1 MSSEVARS
9 SKSRALKQGK
19 RKGVSAKTKKKSAV
33 NLNKIL
39 KGDCFKQIKKI
50 PDKSVDLIITSP
62 PYADKRKRFY
72 DSIHPDKYVKWFSPL
87 ALELKRVLRP
97 KGSFILNIKEHPR
110 DGERDTYVLELI
122 LELKKNG
129 WYWIEE
135 YCWYKR
141 NSFPGKWPNR
151 FRDAWERC
159 LHFTLDKKFMM
170 YQDAVK
176 VPIGEWAD
184 KRFKSMSKKDFV
196 RHISG
201 TNGSLGRN
209 VSNWLSRKKVYPHNV
224 LVFEE
229 EHYINSDKDKIAEIS
244 NIIEFATVCYNKK
257 HSAAFPLELPTWFIR
272 LLTKKGD
279 TVFDPF
285 VGSGTSAVAAKLLGR
300 QYIGIEKNTE
310 FILEAR
316 KSLQEVKMVMEK

>member
-1 MSSEVARS
+1 MK
-9 SKSRALKQGK
+9 KSRQKEVIISLDSI
-19 RKGVSAKTKKKSAV
+19 VE
-33 NLNKIL
+33 
-39 KGDCFKQIKKI
+39 GDCFDNIKNI
-50 PDKSVDLIITSP
+50 ASDSIDLIVTSP

-72 DSIHPDKYVKWFSPL
+72 DSVHPDKYVEWFKPL
-87 ALELKRVLRP
+87 AEELKRVLKP

-122 LELKKNG
+122 LALKNSG
-129 WYWIEE
+129 WLWIEE
-135 YCWYKR
+135 YCWYKK

-159 LHFTLDKKFMM
+159 LHFTISKDFAM

-176 VPIGEWAD
+176 VPIGDWAD
-184 KRFKSMSKKDFV
+184 KRFKSMTEKDFV

-209 VSNWLSRKKVYPHNV
+209 VSNWLNKRKVYPHNV

-229 EHYINSDKDKIAEIS
+229 EHYINSEDDVIAEVT

-272 LLTKKGD
+272 LLSKKGD
-279 TVFDPF
+279 TILDPF
-285 VGSGTSAVAAKLLGR
+285 VGSGTTAVASHLLGR
-300 QYIGIEKNTE
+300 HFIGIEKDKS
-310 FILEAR
+310 FVKDAR
-316 KSLQEVKMVMEK
+316 ESLKEVKKIKSSSQKT